1 MANEQSN
8 ISSVAISLS
17 RKKKLAVQIGCVC
30 MMLSVAMI
38 GLSLSVL
45 QGPILTKM
53 NAMNYFSLLTI
64 FASLG
69 LSIMTP
75 IGGKLGDL
83 FGRRNIVVIA
93 GVIATICGVGLGI
106 VKTVIPFMVL
116 RLLLGAAQ
124 GAFTAAP
131 FIIVREINEPKDVP
145 KGMGILS
152 SSIAVGGF
160 VGSII
165 AGALTD
171 LGYLNLA
178 IMFPIIP
185 LIIGV
190 ALIGFNMPNKVRQD
204 KVNIDKPGI
213 ITLTIVL
220 SAFLLSMNYG
230 GKIGWGNP
238 YILAGFV
245 ITFLSVV
252 VLVKIEKRAAE
263 PIIPMHLFTN
273 KHYCALLLVGFI
285 AYFYQSTM
293 NVYAPLAVQKVLNAS
308 TTASGALQL
317 PRTII
322 VMIFPTIAGI
332 WVGKQKDNSWKA
344 MAIAMIAI
352 ILCFAPLSFTTKS
365 TSILLY
371 IVAITLTGISESFRA
386 VSVTPTAQTT
396 LASRDLGIG
405 TSLVTFV
412 NSLAS
417 LFSAAI
423 SGIIFDAN
431 ASSINTAVNSIFL
444 TTTVITIAGLLVV
457 LFVVRKHMQNKIKD
471 NSLNTSV

>member
-1 MANEQSN
+1 MTKEQGSAA
-8 ISSVAISLS
+8 SAAIPLP
-17 RKKKLAVQIGCVC
+17 KGKKLAIQIGCIC
-30 MMLSVAMI
+30 MMLSVAML

-64 FASLG
+64 LASLG

-93 GVIATICGVGLGI
+93 GLATAICGIGLGL
-106 VKTVIPFMVL
+106 VKTVIPFMIL
-116 RLLLGAAQ
+116 RLILGVAQ
-124 GAFTAAP
+124 GAYISAP
-131 FIIVREINEPKDVP
+131 YIIAREINEPSSVP
-145 KGMGILS
+145 KAMGILS
-152 SSIAVGGF
+152 SSIAIGGF

-178 IMFPIIP
+178 IMFPVIP
-185 LIIGV
+185 LIVGV
-190 ALIGFNMPNKVRQD
+190 ILIGLNMPNKVRPD
-204 KVNIDKPGI
+204 KVIIDKPGI

-238 YILAGFV
+238 YILIGLLIAA
-245 ITFLSVV
+245 ISVFA
-252 VLVKIEKRAAE
+252 LVKIEKKAAE

-273 KHYCALLLVGFI
+273 KRYTTLLLVGFI
-285 AYFYQSTM
+285 AYFYQSVM
-293 NVYAPLAVQKVLNAS
+293 NVYAPLAVQKVLLAS

-317 PRTII
+317 PRTVVIM
-322 VMIFPTIAGI
+322 VLPTIIGI
-332 WVGKQKDNSWKA
+332 WVGKKKDNAWKA
-344 MAIAMIAI
+344 MALAMIMI
-352 ILCFAPLSFTTKS
+352 ILCFAPLSFTTMT
-365 TSILLY
+365 TSLLVY

-386 VSVTPTAQTT
+386 VSITPTAQTY
-396 LASRDLGIG
+396 LDPKDLGVG
-405 TSLVTFV
+405 TAMVTFV

-423 SGIIFDAN
+423 AGVIFDAN
-431 ASSINTAVNSIFL
+431 ASSINTAVNSIFIV
-444 TTTVITIAGLLVV
+444 TTAVTIIGLLVV
-457 LFVVRKHMQNKIKD
+457 LLVVRKNMHSNEKD
-471 NSLNTSV
+471 DRISA